1 MARKVIHDSDL
12 LAEPIFMLTYLYTA
26 GKKNL
31 DDIQI
36 ENIYSLI
43 MNEEMMVVI
52 WLWYSV
58 VNVYHTDS
66 QN

>member
-1 MARKVIHDSDL
+1 MATFTHH
-12 LAEPIFMLTYLYTA
+12 A
-26 GKKNL
+26 GYQKFKHWS
-31 DDIQI
+31 
-36 ENIYSLI
+36 IYSTRYNVMQLVVSLI